1 LINNSIPV
9 LFADDT
15 SVIIT
20 NSTPTDFQKD
30 IKDVFEH
37 SNTWFTLSL
46 LSLNFDKTYFIHFKT
61 KNTRSLDIRVE
72 YDNRF
77 IANTY
82 FTRFLELTIDNML
95 YWKSHRD
102 ELLPKL
108 STACCAIRVI
118 QPVMSEETLVMIY
131 CAAYFQL

>member
-1 LINNSIPV
+1 MINNSIPV

-37 SNTWFTLSL
+37 LNTWFTLSL
-46 LSLNFDKTYFIHFKT
+46 LSLNFDKTKFIHFKT

-82 FTRFLELTIDNML
+82 FTRFIGLTIDNML
-95 YWKSHRD
+95 YWKSHKMNFYQN
-102 ELLPKL
+102 L
-108 STACCAIRVI
+108 V
-118 QPVMSEETLVMIY
+118 QLVMPLELY
-131 CAAYFQL
+131 NLLCLKKHW